1 MTVLLL
7 ASCGSFGEGFL
18 AGIGN
23 MGGYSYG
30 GNSYMATAN
39 AGNMNYLLDPNYAV
53 AQTMAQQQQYN
64 QVFNNIAQ
72 QSVNQVLSE
81 EEQEY
86 QTFCKYNKKADG
98 TNYTKNEWRA
108 LKGEAIRNM
117 NGSNTSVGSSNSTV
131 SGSGSSSRTNS
142 TSGRG
147 YYGVKQSRNKSKK
160 IHVIPLIHR
169 YFFDLI
175 SFISLTVKN
184 LFLVHFC
191 CTFVTRN
198 KIIFITLTSEKPEWG
213 HKIETNKSI

>member
-1 MTVLLL
+1 MKNLKLIFLVMAVLLL

-117 NGSNTSVGSSNSTV
+117 NGGNTSVGSSNSTI
-131 SGSGSSSRTNS
+131 SGSGSSIRTNS
-142 TSGRG
+142 TSDKTCHICHGT
-147 YYGVKQSRNKSKK
+147 KK
-160 IHVIPLIHR
+160 CWTCSGNRTYINPL
-169 YFFDLI
+169 
-175 SFISLTVKN
+175 
-184 LFLVHFC
+184 
-191 CTFVTRN
+191 
-198 KIIFITLTSEKPEWG
+198 
-213 HKIETNKSI
+213 TNKRVACPNCTNGWCSRCNGTGKI

>member
-1 MTVLLL
+1 MKNLKLLFLAMAVLLL

-86 QTFCKYNKKADG
+86 QNFCKYNKKADG

-142 TSGRG
+142 TSGKTCHICHG
-147 YYGVKQSRNKSKK
+147 YKK
-160 IHVIPLIHR
+160 CWTCSGNRTFINPL
-169 YFFDLI
+169 
-175 SFISLTVKN
+175 
-184 LFLVHFC
+184 
-191 CTFVTRN
+191 
-198 KIIFITLTSEKPEWG
+198 
-213 HKIETNKSI
+213 TNKRVACPNCTNGWCSRCNGTGKI

>member
-1 MTVLLL
+1 MAVLLL

-72 QSVNQVLSE
+72 QSINQVLSE

-86 QTFCKYNKKADG
+86 QNFCKYNKKADG

-117 NGSNTSVGSSNSTV
+117 NGGNTSVGSSNSTI

-142 TSGRG
+142 TSGKTCHICNG
-147 YYGVKQSRNKSKK
+147 YKK
-160 IHVIPLIHR
+160 CWTCSGNRTFINPL
-169 YFFDLI
+169 
-175 SFISLTVKN
+175 
-184 LFLVHFC
+184 
-191 CTFVTRN
+191 
-198 KIIFITLTSEKPEWG
+198 
-213 HKIETNKSI
+213 TNKRVACPNCTNGWCSRCNGTGKI

>member
-1 MTVLLL
+1 MKKLKLLFLAMAVLLL

-23 MGGYSYG
+23 MGSYSYG
-30 GNSYMATAN
+30 GNSYMTSAN

-108 LKGEAIRNM
+108 LKGKAIRNM
-117 NGSNTSVGSSNSTV
+117 NGGNTSVGSSNSTI
-131 SGSGSSSRTNS
+131 SGSGSSIRTNS
-142 TSGRG
+142 TSDKTCHICHGT
-147 YYGVKQSRNKSKK
+147 KK
-160 IHVIPLIHR
+160 CWTCSGNRTYINPL
-169 YFFDLI
+169 
-175 SFISLTVKN
+175 
-184 LFLVHFC
+184 
-191 CTFVTRN
+191 
-198 KIIFITLTSEKPEWG
+198 
-213 HKIETNKSI
+213 TNKRVACPNCTNGWCSRCNGTGKI